1 LINLSSFKLGIF
13 YVVVIE
19 LTFDQA
25 MLVLDRVLQKKH
37 LSNIQELVLRL
48 CWNGYT
54 YAEIA
59 ENSGYDDDYIRDV
72 GFRLWQTLSKAL
84 GENIAKSNVKTV
96 LRRHYSSLTQ
106 AESQSSTTVVP
117 FQTPNSQKRQ
127 DWGEAIDVSMFYGR
141 TVEQAL
147 LQQWIIDEKCR
158 LVMLLGMGGI
168 GKTALSVKVAEQL
181 QGKFDCVIWR
191 SLRNAPLI
199 VDLMRELILF
209 LSGQTE
215 VNLPET
221 IDAQISCLIKYL
233 RSQRCLILLDNIES
247 ILQSRET
254 AGHYCSEYEGYGQ
267 LLRRV
272 GDEVHQSCLIF
283 TTRETPSGFT
293 AREGETL
300 PVRSLQLTG
309 LSEVESQKILANKG
323 LVDSTPECN
332 NLIQRYT
339 GNPLA
344 LKIVATT
351 IQYLFDGNI
360 SQFLQQGPVVFG
372 EIWEILEQ
380 QFHRLSANEKQVMY
394 SIAVKQDWV
403 TLKQLQQ
410 EILPQISGRELLE
423 ALLSLQRR
431 SLIEQQSGSY
441 TQQPV
446 VREYLTD
453 KLLGQVCCEMPAAKI
468 ELSLG

>member
-1 LINLSSFKLGIF
+1 
-13 YVVVIE
+13 
-19 LTFDQA
+19 

-48 CWNGYT
+48 CWQGYT

-59 ENSGYDDDYIRDV
+59 ESSGYDDDYIRDV

-96 LRRHYSSLTQ
+96 LRRYYSSLVQ
-106 AESQSSTTVVP
+106 AESQLSSTAAFKIANT
-117 FQTPNSQKRQ
+117 QKQQ

-147 LQQWIIDEKCR
+147 LRQWIVDEKCR
-158 LVMLLGMGGI
+158 LVMLLGLGGI

-181 QGKFDCVIWR
+181 QSQFDFVIWR
-191 SLRNAPLI
+191 SLRNSPPI
-199 VDLMRELILF
+199 FELMGELISF
-209 LSGQTE
+209 CSQQTE

-221 IDAQISCLIKYL
+221 IDSQISCLIKHL
-233 RSQRCLILLDNIES
+233 RAQRCLILLDNIES
-247 ILQSRET
+247 ILQSGKST
-254 AGHYCSEYEGYGQ
+254 GHYCAGYEGYGQ

-272 GDEVHQSCLIF
+272 GDEVHQSCLLF
-283 TTRETPSGFT
+283 TSRETPSGFT

-309 LSEVESQKILANKG
+309 LSGVESQQILAAKG
-323 LVDSTPECN
+323 LVDSTVESDK
-332 NLIQRYT
+332 LIQRYA

-344 LKIVATT
+344 LKIVATA

-360 SQFLQQGPVVFG
+360 SQFLQQSPVVFG
-372 EIWEILEQ
+372 DLWEILEQ

-394 SIAVKQDWV
+394 SLAVKQDWV
-403 TLKQLQQ
+403 TLKQLQRYVIPHLS
-410 EILPQISGRELLE
+410 ERELLE

-431 SLIEQQSGSY
+431 SLIEQQSGNY

-446 VREYLTD
+446 VMEYITD
-453 KLLGQVCCEMPAAKI
+453 KLIGEVCCEIPTEEI
-468 ELSLG
+468 E

>member
-1 LINLSSFKLGIF
+1 M
-13 YVVVIE
+13 V
-19 LTFDQA
+19 
-25 MLVLDRVLQKKH
+25 VLDKVLQKKH
-37 LSNIQELVLRL
+37 LSNIQELVLKL
-48 CWNGYT
+48 CWKGYT

-96 LRRHYSSLTQ
+96 LRRYYSNLAP
-106 AESQSSTTVVP
+106 AESQLSTTTA
-117 FQTPNSQKRQ
+117 FQIPSSQQQQ

-147 LQQWIIDEKCR
+147 LRQWIVDEKCR

-181 QGKFDCVIWR
+181 QSQFDFVIWR
-191 SLRNAPLI
+191 SIRNRPPI

-209 LSGQTE
+209 FSQQTE
-215 VNLPET
+215 ANCPET
-221 IDAQISCLIKYL
+221 IDGQISCLIKYL

-247 ILQSRET
+247 ILQSGET
-254 AGHYCSEYEGYGQ
+254 AGHYCAGYEGYGQ

-272 GDEVHQSCLIF
+272 GDEVHQSCLVF
-283 TTRETPSGFT
+283 TSRETPSGFT

-309 LSEVESQKILANKG
+309 LSQVESQQILATKG
-323 LVDSTPECN
+323 LVDSTVECDK
-332 NLIQRYT
+332 LIQRYT

-344 LKIVATT
+344 LKIVATA
-351 IQYLFDGNI
+351 IQCLFDGNI
-360 SQFLQQGPVVFG
+360 SQFLQQSPVVFG
-372 EIWEILEQ
+372 DLWEILEQ

-394 SIAVKQDWV
+394 SLAVKQDWV
-403 TLKQLQQ
+403 TLKELQQ
-410 EILPQISGRELLE
+410 YLIPQISERELLE

-431 SLIEQQSGSY
+431 SLIEQQSGNY
-441 TQQPV
+441 TQQTV
-446 VREYLTD
+446 VMEYVTD
-453 KLLGQVCCEMPAAKI
+453 KLMGQVCSKI
-468 ELSLG
+468 PVGEIQ

>member
-1 LINLSSFKLGIF
+1 MTAL
-13 YVVVIE
+13 E
-19 LTFDQA
+19 LTFEQA
-25 MLVLDRVLQKKH
+25 MLVLDTVLQKKH
-37 LSNIQELVLRL
+37 LSNIQELVFRL
-48 CWNGYT
+48 CWKGYT

-59 ENSGYDDDYIRDV
+59 ETSGYDDDYIRDV

-96 LRRHYSSLTQ
+96 LRRYYANLVP
-106 AESQSSTTVVP
+106 AESAGSNTTAFP
-117 FQTPNSQKRQ
+117 IPKPQRRQ
-127 DWGEAIDVSMFYGR
+127 DWGEAIDVAIFYGR
-141 TVEQAL
+141 KVEQAL
-147 LQQWIIDEKCR
+147 LEKWIIQEKCR

-181 QGKFDCVIWR
+181 QVKFDFVIWR
-191 SLRNAPLI
+191 SLRNRPPISALLR
-199 VDLMRELILF
+199 DLILF
-209 LSGQTE
+209 LSQDTE

-221 IDAQISCLIKYL
+221 TDGQISCLIKYL

-247 ILQSRET
+247 IFQEGET
-254 AGHYCSEYEGYGQ
+254 AGHYCPGYEGYGQ

-309 LSEVESQKILANKG
+309 LPQLESQQILSSKGLANSAAETKQ
-323 LVDSTPECN
+323 
-332 NLIQRYT
+332 LIQSYT

-344 LKIVATT
+344 LKIAATT
-351 IQYLFDGNI
+351 IQSLFDGDI

-372 EIWEILEQ
+372 DIWVILEQ

-394 SIAVKQDWV
+394 SLAIKQKWV
-403 TLKQLQQ
+403 TLTELQQ
-410 EILPQISGRELLE
+410 DVVPQISEGELLE

-431 SLIEQQSGSY
+431 SLLEQQSGRYS
-441 TQQPV
+441 QQPV
-446 VREYLTD
+446 VMEYVTD
-453 KLLGQVCCEMPAAKI
+453 NLMGQVCCV
-468 ELSLG
+468 LS

>member
-1 LINLSSFKLGIF
+1 M
-13 YVVVIE
+13 V
-19 LTFDQA
+19 
-25 MLVLDRVLQKKH
+25 VLDRVLQKKH
-37 LSNIQELVLRL
+37 LSNIQELVLKL
-48 CWNGYT
+48 CWKGYT

-96 LRRHYSSLTQ
+96 LRRYYSNLAQT
-106 AESQSSTTVVP
+106 ESQLSTTTA
-117 FQTPNSQKRQ
+117 FQIPSFQQQQ

-147 LQQWIIDEKCR
+147 LRQWIVDEKCR

-181 QGKFDCVIWR
+181 QSQFDFVIWR
-191 SLRNAPLI
+191 SIRNSLPI

-209 LSGQTE
+209 ISQQTE
-215 VNLPET
+215 ANFPET
-221 IDAQISCLIKYL
+221 IDGQISCLIKYL
-233 RSQRCLILLDNIES
+233 RSQRCLLLLDNIES
-247 ILQSRET
+247 ILQSGET
-254 AGHYCSEYEGYGQ
+254 AGHYCAGYEGYGQ

-272 GDEVHQSCLIF
+272 GDEVHQSCLVF
-283 TTRETPSGFT
+283 TSRETPSGFT

-309 LSEVESQKILANKG
+309 LSQVESQQILATKG
-323 LVDSTPECN
+323 LVDSTVECDK
-332 NLIQRYT
+332 LIQRYT

-360 SQFLQQGPVVFG
+360 SQFLQQSPVVFG
-372 EIWEILEQ
+372 DLWEILEQ

-394 SIAVKQDWV
+394 SLAVKQNWV
-403 TLKQLQQ
+403 TLKELQQ
-410 EILPQISGRELLE
+410 CLVPHISERELLE

-431 SLIEQQSGSY
+431 SLIEQQSGNY
-441 TQQPV
+441 TQQTLV
-446 VREYLTD
+446 MEYFTD
-453 KLLGQVCCEMPAAKI
+453 KLIGQICCEIPTREI
-468 ELSLG
+468 E

>member
-1 LINLSSFKLGIF
+1 
-13 YVVVIE
+13 
-19 LTFDQA
+19 
-25 MLVLDRVLQKKH
+25 M
-37 LSNIQELVLRL
+37 
-48 CWNGYT
+48 
-54 YAEIA
+54 
-59 ENSGYDDDYIRDV
+59 
-72 GFRLWQTLSKAL
+72 
-84 GENIAKSNVKTV
+84 
-96 LRRHYSSLTQ
+96 
-106 AESQSSTTVVP
+106 
-117 FQTPNSQKRQ
+117 
-127 DWGEAIDVSMFYGR
+127 
-141 TVEQAL
+141 
-147 LQQWIIDEKCR
+147 
-158 LVMLLGMGGI
+158 
-168 GKTALSVKVAEQL
+168 KVAEHL
-181 QGKFDCVIWR
+181 QGKFDFVIWR

-199 VDLMRELILF
+199 FDLMRELILF

-272 GDEVHQSCLIF
+272 GDEIHQSCLIF

-323 LVDSTPECN
+323 LVDSTAECN
-332 NLIQRYT
+332 KLIQRYT

-380 QFHRLSANEKQVMY
+380 QFDRLSANEKQLMY
-394 SIAVKQDWV
+394 SLAVQKDWV

-446 VREYLTD
+446 VREYVTD
-453 KLLGQVCCEMPAAKI
+453 KLLGQVGCEISARKI
-468 ELSLG
+468 ELSRD

>member
-1 LINLSSFKLGIF
+1 MTG
-13 YVVVIE
+13 VE
-19 LTFDQA
+19 LTFEQA
-25 MLVLDRVLQKKH
+25 MLVLDSVLQKKH
-37 LSNIQELVLRL
+37 LSNIQELVFRL
-48 CWNGYT
+48 CWKGYT

-96 LRRHYSSLTQ
+96 LRRYYANLAP
-106 AESQSSTTVVP
+106 AESAVFNTTAFP
-117 FQTPNSQKRQ
+117 IPKIKQQQ
-127 DWGEAIDVSMFYGR
+127 DWGEAIDVSIFYGR
-141 TVEQAL
+141 KVEQAL
-147 LQQWIIDEKCR
+147 LEKWIIQEKCR

-181 QGKFDCVIWR
+181 QGKFDFVIWR
-191 SLRNAPLI
+191 SLRNTPPI
-199 VDLMRELILF
+199 SDLMRELILF
-209 LSGQTE
+209 LSPETQ

-221 IDAQISCLIKYL
+221 IDGQISCLIKYL
-233 RSQRCLILLDNIES
+233 RSQRCLILLDNLES
-247 ILQSRET
+247 VFQGGET
-254 AGHYCSEYEGYGQ
+254 SGHYCPGYEGYGQ

-293 AREGETL
+293 AREGKTL

-309 LSEVESQKILANKG
+309 LPQVESQQILTSKG
-323 LVDSTPECN
+323 LVNSSAESKQ
-332 NLIQRYT
+332 LIQSYT

-344 LKIVATT
+344 LKIAATT
-351 IQYLFDGNI
+351 IQSLFDGNI
-360 SQFLQQGPVVFG
+360 SQFLQQGLVVFG
-372 EIWEILEQ
+372 DIWVILEQ

-394 SIAVKQDWV
+394 SLAVKQKWV
-403 TLKQLQQ
+403 TLTELQQ
-410 EILPQISGRELLE
+410 DVLPQISEGELLE

-431 SLIEQQSGSY
+431 SLLEQQSGRY

-446 VREYLTD
+446 VMEYVTNNLM
-453 KLLGQVCCEMPAAKI
+453 GQVSCV
-468 ELSLG
+468 LS

>member
-1 LINLSSFKLGIF
+1 MT
-13 YVVVIE
+13 VIE
-19 LTFDQA
+19 LSFEQA
-25 MLVLDRVLQKKH
+25 MLVLDRALQKKH
-37 LSNIQELVLRL
+37 LSNIQELVLKL

-59 ENSGYDDDYIRDV
+59 ERSGYDDDYIRDV

-106 AESQSSTTVVP
+106 VKSQVSITTSALP
-117 FQTPNSQKRQ
+117 TLNIQQQQ

-141 TVEQAL
+141 NREQTV
-147 LQQWIIDEKCR
+147 LQRWIVHEKCR
-158 LVMLLGMGGI
+158 LLMLLGIGGI

-181 QGKFDCVIWR
+181 QSKFDLLIWR
-191 SLRNAPLI
+191 SLRNSPAI
-199 VDLMRELILF
+199 FDLMRELILF
-209 LSGQTE
+209 VSQQTE

-221 IDAQISCLIKYL
+221 LDGQISCLIKYL

-247 ILQSRET
+247 VLQSGET
-254 AGHYCSEYEGYGQ
+254 SGHYCAGYEGYGQ

-272 GDEVHQSCLIF
+272 GDEVHQSCLVF
-283 TTRETPSGFT
+283 TTRETPGGFT

-309 LSEVESQKILANKG
+309 LSFEESQQILANKG
-323 LVDSTPECN
+323 LVNAKEESN
-332 NLIQRYT
+332 QLIERYA

-360 SQFLQQGPVVFG
+360 SEFLQQGAVVFG

-380 QFHRLSANEKQVMY
+380 QFQRLSLNEKQVMY
-394 SIAVKQDWV
+394 SLAVKQDWV
-403 TLKQLQQ
+403 TLKELQQ
-410 EILPQISGRELLE
+410 YVIPQISERELLE
-423 ALLSLQRR
+423 TLLSLQRR
-431 SLIEQQSGSY
+431 SLIKQQSVRY

-446 VREYLTD
+446 IMEYVTD
-453 KLLGQVCCEMPAAKI
+453 KLIGKVCCEIPTGEI
-468 ELSLG
+468 E